1 MKQSIRFYA
10 TEVDKQ
16 LIDVW
21 VKEVFGEMI
30 EVPVT
35 TMTNYRNE
43 LQLVHLV
50 EEKRKMDVV
59 YKEKKR
65 PYSYEVLDLEK
76 SPILSYEA
84 PYLERQWGELV
95 QGEFSCLS
103 QDLDFSEKV
112 AKLLDKLKSEFQY
125 STYLQSYIASEDVLT
140 FSSHLT
146 LPY

>member
-10 TEVDKQ
+10 TEIDKQ

-30 EVPVT
+30 EIPIT

-43 LQLVHLV
+43 LQLIHLV

-59 YKEKKR
+59 YKEEKR
-65 PYSYEVLDLEK
+65 PYSYEILDLEK

-84 PYLERQWGELV
+84 PYLERQWDELV
-95 QGEFSCLS
+95 QGEFLCLS
-103 QDLDFSEKV
+103 HDSDFSEKV
-112 AKLLDKLKSEFQY
+112 AKLLDKLKGEFQY
-125 STYLQSYIASEDVLT
+125 STYLWSYIASEDVLT